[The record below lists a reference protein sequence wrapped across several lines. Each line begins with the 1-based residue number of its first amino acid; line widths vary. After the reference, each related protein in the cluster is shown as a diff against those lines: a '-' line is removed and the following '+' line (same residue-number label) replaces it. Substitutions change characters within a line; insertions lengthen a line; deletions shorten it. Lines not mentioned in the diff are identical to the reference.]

1 MAGLSEQLSAEP
13 AWGGG
18 HIALDAI
25 VAYVDE
31 ELSPGA
37 QRRALRHL
45 STCSECAN
53 EVVAQTQARLALR
66 ASSAPC
72 MPMALLR
79 NLQNIPSHAPL
90 PEPPAGLAVGPDGE
104 LVSMLREPKPP
115 APRKRRTDRRSRL
128 GAGAVV
134 SGIALGALVV
144 AGQAGSPTQ
153 ASPSNPRGSAPRAA
167 LDSRQQFGGAASL
180 SSPLASTPRV
190 DSVLLDRGAATPMGT
205 MGTMPRSALLAPW
218 RYRR

>member
-1 MAGLSEQLSAEP
+1 MAGLSQQLSAEP

-79 NLQNIPSHAPL
+79 NLQNIPSHALL

-104 LVSMLREPKPP
+104 LVSMLREPKQP
-115 APRKRRTDRRSRL
+115 APRKRRMDRRSRL

-134 SGIALGALVV
+134 SGIALGALMV

-153 ASPSNPRGSAPRAA
+153 ASTPSNPRGSMPRAA

-180 SSPLASTPRV
+180 SSPLASMPRV

-205 MGTMPRSALLAPW
+205 LPRSALLAPW